1 MQSPSWHHL
10 LFVIAWEGP
19 QSILEL
25 YLHKHM
31 SARVAVLTGDLRR
44 QGQKSPVIF
53 Y

>member
-1 MQSPSWHHL
+1 MQSLSWHHL

-19 QSILEL
+19 QSSLVL
-25 YLHKHM
+25 YLYKHM
-31 SARVAVLTGDLRR
+31 SARAAVLTRDLGR

>member
-19 QSILEL
+19 QSILAL

-31 SARVAVLTGDLRR
+31 SAGVAVLTGDLRR